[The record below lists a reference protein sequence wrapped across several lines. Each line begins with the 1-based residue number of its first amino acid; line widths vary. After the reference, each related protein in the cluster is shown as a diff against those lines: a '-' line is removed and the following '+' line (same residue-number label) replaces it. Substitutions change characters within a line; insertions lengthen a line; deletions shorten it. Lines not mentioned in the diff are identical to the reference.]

1 LRRRELE
8 LADADARIV
17 FVGNGSPAQ
26 AAAFALEHA
35 GKHPVF
41 SDAARA
47 TYRAAGMRTG
57 LFATLHW
64 RTFAN
69 AWRAFRKG
77 FRQTKVEG
85 SALQQGGVVV
95 FGPRGQVLYRQVD
108 AAGGDELDVD
118 AVLAGARA
126 SGVKAPKH

>member
-1 LRRRELE
+1 M
-8 LADADARIV
+8 
-17 FVGNGSPAQ
+17 
-26 AAAFALEHA
+26 
-35 GKHPVF
+35 F

-64 RTFAN
+64 RVFAN
-69 AWRAFRKG
+69 AWRAFRNG

-95 FGPRGQVLYRQVD
+95 FGAQGQVLYLEAD
-108 AAGGDELDVD
+108 AAGGDELDLD
-118 AVLAGARA
+118 AVLAAVRA
-126 SGVKAPKH
+126 SSVTAPKH

>member
-1 LRRRELE
+1 M
-8 LADADARIV
+8 DARIV

-26 AAAFALEHA
+26 AAHFAMDHA
-35 GKHPVF
+35 GEHPVF

-47 TYRAAGMRTG
+47 TYRAAGMRKG

-69 AWRAFRKG
+69 AWRAFRNG

-95 FGPRGQVLYRQVD
+95 FGAQGQVLYLEAD
-108 AAGGDELDVD
+108 AAGGDELDLD
-118 AVLAGARA
+118 AVLAAVRA
-126 SGVKAPKH
+126 SSVTAPKH

>member
-1 LRRRELE
+1 
-8 LADADARIV
+8 LAEAGARLV

-26 AAAFALEHA
+26 AANFVQEHA
-35 GKHPVF
+35 GEHPVF

-64 RTFAN
+64 RVFAN
-69 AWRAFRKG
+69 AWRAFRNG

-95 FGPRGQVLYRQVD
+95 FGPEGQVLHRQVD
-108 AAGGDELDVD
+108 AAGGDELDLEG
-118 AVLAGARA
+118 VLAAVRGG
-126 SGVKAPKH
+126 SFKAP